1 MSSLDRNSS
10 VPLHIQL
17 RDLLLDHVVEGTYQP
32 GEAFPTEREISQRY
46 HVSRTTIREAIND
59 LVRLGYLV
67 RQQGKGTFVAR
78 SHDAF
83 DATRLSSF
91 TEDMSRRGLTAGAE
105 LLSLSREAPSEGAR
119 RHFGEVATVWRL
131 HRLRLADGE
140 PIALQ
145 TSFLPA
151 DRFGFS
157 EEELKDASLY
167 RLLAERY
174 GVGFTTADEIISAT
188 VATSE
193 QAELLKV
200 ESGAPLLCVERYAY
214 AQTGEPLEVVSILYR
229 ADRYKF
235 FVHQHRGG

>member
-1 MSSLDRNSS
+1 MSSLDRHSS
-10 VPLHIQL
+10 VPLRVQL
-17 RDLLLDHVVEGTYQP
+17 RDLLLDHVVEGTYKP

-91 TEDMSRRGLTAGAE
+91 TEDMSRQGLTAGSR
-105 LLSLSREAPSEGAR
+105 LLSLSKESPSEGAR
-119 RHFGEVATVWRL
+119 RHFGEVAAVWRL

-151 DRFGFS
+151 DRFTFS
-157 EEELKDASLY
+157 EEELEDRSLY
-167 RLLAERY
+167 RMLAERY

-188 VATSE
+188 VAIPE
-193 QAELLKV
+193 QAELLEV
-200 ESGAPLLCVERYAY
+200 EPGAPLLCVERYAY
-214 AQTGEPLEVVSILYR
+214 AQTGEPLEVVTIFYR